1 MKGERDKN
9 GEAAASRV
17 GSTLSRPDFSDN
29 DPEPPLLMHSTLPLP
44 SKPNHCLAQDWTF
57 KKMLRIWRT
66 PLTIWCMHVQLWF
79 LLCSVKSSVDLLP
92 PMSSDIYLLLGY
104 QVPGT
109 SFWRWASTRL
119 PQPSVPSP
127 TWHPLPSVPWPLPD
141 LSVPSVHWPILT
153 HQYL

>member
-9 GEAAASRV
+9 GEAEWVQPCRGQISPTMTP
-17 GSTLSRPDFSDN
+17 S
-29 DPEPPLLMHSTLPLP
+29 PLYWCTQLCLLP

-57 KKMLRIWRT
+57 RKILRIWRT
-66 PLTIWCMHVQLWF
+66 SLTIWCMHVQLWF

-141 LSVPSVHWPILT
+141 LPVPSVHWPILT